1 MIIKTIIVGLGNI
14 GLLYDYKNKFIKT
27 HSKAIDENK
36 KFDLIGAIDP
46 NKTRRSYFVKK
57 YQVNCYSNLNK
68 KLIKET
74 DLAVI
79 AVPTKI
85 LFSSLKKILRINPRL
100 NILIEK
106 PFAINKNEIS
116 FLLNHFK
123 YKKIYINYYR
133 NFDVRIFDLQKLIIN
148 KIKKPLEGELIYTKG
163 FLHNGSHFLALF
175 SLLFGKIKKLKIINK
190 KKYHHDYLIEAILYY
205 EDLKLRIKPV
215 SKKFNSFKFYGKN
228 GKLFY
233 NQDGSKISYNLKE
246 KEKLKLKNFSF
257 LTNID
262 NYQKIVYD
270 NIYKNLVNKKS
281 QVFDLNSALFLN
293 KEIKKFNLD
302 KKNA

>member
-14 GLLYDYKNKFIKT
+14 GLLYDYKTKYIKT
-27 HSKAIDENK
+27 HSKAIYKNK
-36 KFDLIGAIDP
+36 KFNLIGAVEP
-46 NKTRRSYFVKK
+46 NKLKSSYFVKK
-57 YQVNCYSNLNK
+57 YKVNCYGNLNK
-68 KLIKET
+68 RLIKEA

-79 AVPTKI
+79 AVPTNI

-106 PFAINKNEIS
+106 PFAINKNELS

-133 NFDVRIFDLQKLIIN
+133 NFDVKIFNLQKLIVN
-148 KIKKPLEGELIYTKG
+148 KIKKPLKGELIYTKG

-175 SLLFGKIKKLKIINK
+175 SLLFGKIKNLKIIK
-190 KKYHHDYLIEAILYY
+190 KRSYYNDYLIEAILYY

-215 SKKFNSFKFYGKN
+215 SKKFNSFKIHGKK
-228 GKLFY
+228 GSLFY
-233 NQDGSKISYNLKE
+233 RQDGSLISYNFSE
-246 KEKLKLKNFSF
+246 KSNLKLKNFSF
-257 LTNID
+257 STNID
-262 NYQKIVYD
+262 NYQKSVYD

-281 QVFDLNSALFLN
+281 QVFDLNSAIFLN